1 MGRSKR
7 FNLFKL
13 KNMVTKKQLED
24 RYNALNN
31 EEAFLSDKLRGIGI
45 EKQRVV
51 GKIQLIDEIEQENTA
66 AKAEVKE
73 EVKKDEKKPVDNKS
87 K

>member
-1 MGRSKR
+1 
-7 FNLFKL
+7 
-13 KNMVTKKQLED
+13 MVTKKQLED